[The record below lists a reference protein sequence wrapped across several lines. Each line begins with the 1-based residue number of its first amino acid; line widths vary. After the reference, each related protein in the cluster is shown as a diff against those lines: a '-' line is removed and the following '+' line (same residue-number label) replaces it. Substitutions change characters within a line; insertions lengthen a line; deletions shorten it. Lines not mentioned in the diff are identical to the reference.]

1 MSSENRTSVPNSLNE
16 HWMPFTSN
24 KDFKANPR
32 LITEAKGVYLKTH
45 HGKTQ
50 IDASSGLFCNPLGH
64 GRREITEAVTKQLE
78 TLDYAQPFQQG
89 FGGSFELAT
98 KISKH
103 TPGDLNKMFFT
114 ICGSTAVETA
124 IKIAV
129 AYHRAKGHAERFRFV
144 GRERG
149 YHGMNI
155 GCISVGG
162 MVNNIKTFASVLM
175 PGVQHIRHTHLP
187 EHKFVSGQPET
198 GDYLAN
204 DLETICQ
211 NFGGENIAAC
221 IVEPIAGST
230 GTLVPPKGYLQKLR
244 EICDKHGILLIFDEV
259 ITGWGRTGSKFG
271 ADEFGVTPDIMT
283 MAKATTNGVVPMGV
297 VACNDFIYDAVMDAS
312 PTGAVELFH
321 GYTYSGI
328 PVAVAAALAVQE
340 IFEKDDIFNRA
351 KNLAPYFQKGLFS
364 LQDLES
370 VDNIRGY
377 GMMGGIDMKLNT
389 KPGKAGFECFKAC
402 YEAGVN
408 FKATGDCLIIAPQ
421 FICEEKHIDEIIENN
436 NAQVEQ
442 FKNGNTKLLGFF
454 VGQVMKA
461 TQGKANPKQ
470 VNEILNDRLS

>member
-50 IDASSGLFCNPLGH
+50 IDGSSGLFCNPLGH

-78 TLDYAQPFQQG
+78 KLDYAQPFQQG

-98 KISKH
+98 RISKH
-103 TPGDLNKMFFT
+103 TPGDLNKIFYT
-114 ICGSTAVETA
+114 ICGSSAVETA
-124 IKIAV
+124 IKIAI
-129 AYHRAKGHAERFRFV
+129 AYHRAKGDGKRFRFI
-144 GRERG
+144 GRERA

-155 GCISVGG
+155 GATSVGG
-162 MVNNIKTFASVLM
+162 MIHNVKTFASVLM
-175 PGVQHIRHTHLP
+175 PGVLHMRHTHLP

-198 GDYLAN
+198 GAELAN
-204 DLETICQ
+204 DLERICE

-221 IVEPIAGST
+221 IVEPVAGST
-230 GTLVPPKGYLQKLR
+230 GCLVPPKGYLQKLR

-259 ITGWGRTGSKFG
+259 ICGWGRMGSVF
-271 ADEFGVTPDIMT
+271 ASQEFGVVPDMMT

-297 VACNDFIYDAVMDAS
+297 VACKEEMYDAVMDAS
-312 PTGAVELFH
+312 PLGTVELFH

-328 PVAVAAALAVQE
+328 PVSVAAALAVQD
-340 IFEKDDIFNRA
+340 IFEKDDIFNRV
-351 KNLAPYFQKGLFS
+351 KELVPYFQKSIFS
-364 LQDLES
+364 LKDLES
-370 VDNIRGY
+370 VANIRGQ
-377 GMMGGIDMKLNT
+377 GLMAGIDMKLNT
-389 KPGKAGFECFKAC
+389 KPGKAGFETFKSC

-421 FICEEKHIDEIIENN
+421 FICEKKHIDEIVDKVRTGIVNY
-436 NAQVEQ
+436 Q
-442 FKNGNTKLLGFF
+442 KNQKN
-454 VGQVMKA
+454 
-461 TQGKANPKQ
+461 
-470 VNEILNDRLS
+470 

>member
-50 IDASSGLFCNPLGH
+50 IDGSSGLFCNPLGH
-64 GRREITEAVTKQLE
+64 GRREIIEAVTKQLE

-98 KISKH
+98 RISKH
-103 TPGDLNKMFFT
+103 TPGDLNKIFYT

-124 IKIAV
+124 IKIAI
-129 AYHRAKGHAERFRFV
+129 AYHRAKGDGKRFRFI
-144 GRERG
+144 GRERA

-155 GCISVGG
+155 GATSVGG
-162 MVNNIKTFASVLM
+162 MINNVKTFASVLM
-175 PGVQHIRHTHLP
+175 PGVLHMRHTHLP
-187 EHKFVSGQPET
+187 EHKFISGQPET
-198 GDYLAN
+198 GAEIAN
-204 DLETICQ
+204 DLERICE

-221 IVEPIAGST
+221 IVEPVAGST
-230 GTLVPPKGYLQKLR
+230 GCLVPPKGYLEKLR

-259 ITGWGRTGSKFG
+259 ITGWGRMGSVF
-271 ADEFGVTPDIMT
+271 ASQEFGVVPDMMT

-297 VACNDFIYDAVMDAS
+297 VACKDEMYDAVMDAA

-328 PVAVAAALAVQE
+328 PVSVAAALAVQD
-340 IFEKDDIFNRA
+340 IFEKEDIFNRV
-351 KNLAPYFQKGLFS
+351 KGMVSYFQENIFS
-364 LQDLES
+364 LKDLDS
-370 VDNIRGY
+370 VANIRGQ
-377 GMMGGIDMKLNT
+377 GLMAGIDMKLNT
-389 KPGKAGFECFKAC
+389 KPGKAGFETFKSC

-421 FICEEKHIDEIIENN
+421 FICEKKHIDEIID
-436 NAQVEQ
+436 
-442 FKNGNTKLLGFF
+442 KLRTG
-454 VGQVMKA
+454 
-461 TQGKANPKQ
+461 
-470 VNEILNDRLS
+470 ILNYQKNQKN